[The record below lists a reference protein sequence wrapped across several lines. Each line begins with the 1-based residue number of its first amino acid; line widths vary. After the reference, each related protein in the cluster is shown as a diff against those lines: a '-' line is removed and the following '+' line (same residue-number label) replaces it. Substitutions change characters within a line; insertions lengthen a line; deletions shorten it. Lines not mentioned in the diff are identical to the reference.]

1 MSRYAFVAAIVL
13 ATGIFIFDTLTPL
26 DIAVAVL
33 YVAVVL
39 LSLSFTD
46 PRGTLLVGIGCMGLT
61 ILSFAI
67 THSADIDAGATA
79 RGLFSLAAIGVTTFL
94 ALRLASTITVIA
106 DSEERYRSIFRAAG
120 VAILEMDFS
129 PLKARLEAL
138 RDEGLDSV
146 AAVAREKPDFVGEV
160 AGLMRLINANDRT
173 LTMFGASSLAI
184 FTQRLPSLIPPEMAA
199 STWQLLDAIW
209 MGKPSFETESV
220 FDTVDGRRLNVLYTV
235 AMPTDR
241 PTLDRVLV
249 SFMDI
254 TARHQAQNDLHQAQ
268 AELAHVSRVATLGE
282 LTVSIAHEVNQP
294 LAGVVT
300 NGEAGLRWLRRPE
313 PDVNEVG
320 AAMERMIADA
330 RRASEVIK
338 RLRALASKA
347 VPQATPIDLSELVHD
362 TLGLVQREIAG
373 HQISLKLALA
383 DELPP
388 ALGDRVQL
396 QQVLINLIV
405 NAIQAMASAGTERRS
420 LTIGLARSE
429 TGLALEVADTGPG
442 FTSEAAAKLFT
453 PFFTTK
459 DEGMGMGLPI
469 CRSIVEAHGGTLR
482 ARSLGDGGAAFE
494 FNLPAQMETQP

>member
-39 LSLSFTD
+39 LSLSFTNR
-46 PRGTLLVGIGCMGLT
+46 RGTLVTGACCMGLT

-67 THSADIDAGATA
+67 NHGADIEAGATA

-106 DSEERYRSIFRAAG
+106 DSEQRYRSIFRAAG

-138 RDEGLDSV
+138 RNDGFQSI
-146 AAVAREKPDFVGEV
+146 AAIAQEKPDFIGEV
-160 AGLMRLINANDRT
+160 PGLMRLINANDRT
-173 LTMFGASSLAI
+173 LTMFRAPSLVVFA
-184 FTQRLPSLIPPEMAA
+184 QRLPSLIPPEMAA
-199 STWQLLDAIW
+199 STWHLLDAIW
-209 MGKPSFETESV
+209 SGHSSFETESV
-220 FDTVDGRRLNVLYTV
+220 FDTVDGQRLNVLYTV
-235 AMPTDR
+235 AMPIDR
-241 PTLDRVLV
+241 PALDRVLV

-254 TARHQAQNDLHQAQ
+254 TARYQAQNDLHQAQ

-313 PDVNEVG
+313 PDLDEVG
-320 AAMERMIADA
+320 SAIERMIADA

-347 VPQATPIDLSELVHD
+347 VPQALPIDLNELVHD

-373 HQISLKLALA
+373 HQVSLKLALA
-383 DELPP
+383 DALPP

-405 NAIQAMASAGTERRS
+405 NAIQAMGSAGTERRD
-420 LTIGLARSE
+420 LTIRSARTENGL
-429 TGLALEVADTGPG
+429 TIEVADTGPG
-442 FTSEAAAKLFT
+442 FSSEAAAKLFT

-482 ARSLGDGGAAFE
+482 ARSLAEGGAFFE
-494 FNLPAQMETQP
+494 FNLPAHIETQP

>member
-26 DIAVAVL
+26 NIAVAVL

-39 LSLSFTD
+39 LSLNFTNR
-46 PRGTLLVGIGCMGLT
+46 RGTLLVGAGCMGLT

-67 THSADIDAGATA
+67 THSADFEAGATA

-106 DSEERYRSIFRAAG
+106 DSEQRYRSIFRAAG

-129 PLKARLEAL
+129 ALKARLEAL
-138 RDEGLDSV
+138 RAEGFTSV
-146 AAVAREKPDFVGEV
+146 AAIARQRPDLVGEV
-160 AGLMRLINANDRT
+160 TGLMRLINANDRT
-173 LTMFGASSLAI
+173 LTMFRAPTLAV
-184 FTQRLPSLIPPEMAA
+184 FAQRLPSLIPPEIAP
-199 STWQLLDAIW
+199 STWRLLEAIW
-209 MGKPSFETESV
+209 SEQSSFETESV
-220 FDTVDGRRLNVLYTV
+220 FDTVDGKRLNVLYTV

-241 PTLDRVLV
+241 PALDRVLV
-249 SFMDI
+249 SFMDV
-254 TARHQAQNDLHQAQ
+254 TARHQAENDLHQAQ

-313 PDVNEVG
+313 PDLAEVS
-320 AAMERMIADA
+320 AAIERMIADA

-347 VPQATPIDLSELVHD
+347 VPQAAPVDVNELVHD
-362 TLGLVQREIAG
+362 TLGVVQREIAG
-373 HQISLKLALA
+373 HQVSLKLALA
-383 DELPP
+383 DGLPP

-405 NAIQAMASAGTERRS
+405 NAIQAMAATGTTQRD
-420 LTIGLARSE
+420 LTIRSRPTD
-429 TGLALEVADTGPG
+429 TGLSVEITDTGPG
-442 FTSEAAAKLFT
+442 FSSDAAAKLFT

-482 ARSLGDGGAAFE
+482 AHLLAEGGAAFE
-494 FNLPAQMETQP
+494 FNLPAHTETQP